1 MIVSAWTAATSRS
14 AASAVSRAAQ
24 NKNGAACKL
33 SMLVS
38 VLPTCAV
45 SWMRTSIRAAAS
57 LHEVDVI
64 A

>member
-1 MIVSAWTAATSRS
+1 MDRLRVGRRHLAQRR
-14 AASAVSRAAQ
+14 VSRLAGGPDR
-24 NKNGAACKL
+24 NGATCKL